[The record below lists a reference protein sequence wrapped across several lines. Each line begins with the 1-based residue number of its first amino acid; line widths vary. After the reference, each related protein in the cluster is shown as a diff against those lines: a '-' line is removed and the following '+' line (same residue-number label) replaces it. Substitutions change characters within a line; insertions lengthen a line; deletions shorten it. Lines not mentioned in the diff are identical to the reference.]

1 MESGKPRKEPQIL
14 FIRTTE
20 TQWRITMGK
29 KASSAVKA
37 GEAAPS
43 KPVSRSLAIADGNL
57 RTGADFAGLISAL
70 ISDVVRGSLA
80 PPVLSATCNGVGKL
94 LKMVEL
100 QHKYGGGKPLQ
111 LS

>member
-1 MESGKPRKEPQIL
+1 MAKEK
-14 FIRTTE
+14 R
-20 TQWRITMGK
+20 
-29 KASSAVKA
+29 SSTKTS
-37 GEAAPS
+37 PS
-43 KPVSRSLAIADGNL
+43 ATAQTIARSQVIADGNL
-57 RTGADFAGLISAL
+57 RSGADFAHLISAL
-70 ISDVVRGSLA
+70 ISDVVGGRLA